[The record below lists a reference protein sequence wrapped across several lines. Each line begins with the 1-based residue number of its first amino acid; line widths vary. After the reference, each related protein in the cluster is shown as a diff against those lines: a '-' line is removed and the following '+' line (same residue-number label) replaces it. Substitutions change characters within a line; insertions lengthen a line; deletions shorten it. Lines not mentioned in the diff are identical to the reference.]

1 MFILSVYQNAIQK
14 SLHSYKCIHYNF
26 LSSTVYACYYTHY
39 FLKAS
44 SKIFSTASRYLDL
57 CELTEPS
64 DNFDDVIAAVA
75 RKHEFFRSKVFFK

>member
-1 MFILSVYQNAIQK
+1 MFVTTLI
-14 SLHSYKCIHYNF
+14 
-26 LSSTVYACYYTHY
+26 T

-75 RKHEFFRSKVFFK
+75 RKHDYFRSKGFFK